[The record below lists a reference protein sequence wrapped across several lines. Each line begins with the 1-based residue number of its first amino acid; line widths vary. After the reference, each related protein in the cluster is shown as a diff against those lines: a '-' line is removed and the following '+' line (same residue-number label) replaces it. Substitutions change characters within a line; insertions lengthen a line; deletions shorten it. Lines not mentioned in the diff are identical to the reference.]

1 MKYDNILPAVFLER
15 LNRFTALIRINNE
28 VVRCHV
34 KNTGRCREL
43 LLPETPVYVQHCP
56 SETRSTAYDLIT
68 VCKRDGSLVNL
79 DSQVPNK
86 GVLEWLKAQ
95 DSALQL
101 RPEYTWGNSRFDL
114 FINQHALMEIK
125 GVTLLTENGIA
136 RFPDAPTLRGV
147 KHVEELIHAKEE
159 GFDAY
164 VFFVLQMKNVKELRP
179 NDITHPEFGVALRR
193 AHKAGVQLL
202 AYDCMVTPDSI
213 RIDQPIPV
221 VL

>member
-86 GVLEWLKAQ
+86 VVLEWLKAQ

-114 FINQHALMEIK
+114 FIHQHALMEIK

-147 KHVEELIHAKEE
+147 KHVEELIRAKEE